1 MIYHVE
7 LCPDILLTAELS
19 GDIAI
24 DDVLI
29 RSGPC
34 FEETTTETTSSTS
47 TTYVVE
53 ESPLNCDFETESC
66 KWVTKEGSSGEWEVS
81 SGQSGDHTTGGN
93 KGSFLSLTSPCG
105 AVTCMTTLRS
115 EIPVMISPGDG
126 EVQCLQFWFKI
137 QSPLWSGLS
146 VTAESVATTELW
158 LTAGVSGTNWTPA
171 LIELSPQSL
180 PENVEY
186 FLNFRAEYGDH
197 VAISLD
203 DISLSP
209 GSCPAGDSQGCTFE
223 SESQCGWH
231 RETEA
236 GEASWERVKDSDHT
250 SHTELGHSMLLSH
263 GSASQPVTQLLV
275 SPLIPSHGEPRC
287 FNFYY
292 LEVCPHQG
300 AEVTVQVYRRS
311 PGQDISHLSPILQ
324 LTECIESQW
333 MLGVAALPVAE
344 EDYEIVVSGSVTNS
358 SLYLDDV
365 SLGGAHCGT
374 QADHNRCSF
383 ESGSLCGWTN
393 LVPHQTEE
401 GQETEDFLVVTG
413 RDHTTGGEAGHFA
426 TAPFPGQ
433 ASLMSQPGM
442 QGQVCLSLATLMSR
456 QDSLNIKAYHYSA
469 SAAQGEVTEV
479 VLWHGSQTSHW
490 ERHAVSLHF
499 NETYHL
505 YIEAT
510 VVDSAISLDD
520 IKIQKGKCE
529 DEAAKFDCGDGQLI
543 DTKYDN

>member
-1 MIYHVE
+1 MF
-7 LCPDILLTAELS
+7 PDNLLTVKIS

-24 DDVLI
+24 DDVLV

-34 FEETTTETTSSTS
+34 FEETTTEASTSSS

-66 KWVTKEGSSGEWEVS
+66 KWGTKDGSSGEWEVI
-81 SGQSGDHTTGGN
+81 SGQSADHTTGDN
-93 KGSFLSLTSPCG
+93 QGSFLSLTSPCS
-105 AVTCMTTLRS
+105 ALTCMTTLRS
-115 EIPVMISPGDG
+115 EIPVMISPG
-126 EVQCLQFWFKI
+126 EREAQCLQFWYRVR
-137 QSPLWSGLS
+137 SPLWSGLS
-146 VTAESVATTELW
+146 VTAESVSTTELW
-158 LTAGVSGTNWTPA
+158 LTAGVSGNDWTPA

-223 SESQCGWH
+223 SEGQCGWH
-231 RETEA
+231 RETES
-236 GEASWERVKDSDHT
+236 GGSSWERVKASDHT

-263 GSASQPVTQLLV
+263 GSSAQSVTQLLV
-275 SPLIPSHGEPRC
+275 SPLIPSHQEKKC
-287 FNFYY
+287 FNFFY

-300 AEVTVQVYRRS
+300 AEVRLEVYRRS
-311 PGQDISHLSPILQ
+311 PGQDISALTPIFQ
-324 LTECIESQW
+324 LTECIEAQW
-333 MLGVAALPVAE
+333 MLGVASLPVAE
-344 EDYEIVVSGSVTNS
+344 EEYEIVVSGTVTNS

-365 SLGGAHCGT
+365 SLGSSHCGT
-374 QADHNRCSF
+374 RKDLNRCTF
-383 ESGSLCGWTN
+383 ESGTLCGWTN
-393 LVPHQTEE
+393 LVPPQSEE
-401 GQETEDFLVVTG
+401 GQETEDFLVESGGG
-413 RDHTTGGEAGHFA
+413 RHFA

-433 ASLMSQPGM
+433 ATLLSQPGQ
-442 QGQVCLSLATLMSR
+442 QGEVCLSLSTLMSR

-469 SAAQGEVTEV
+469 SSANSELTDV
-479 VLWHGSQTSHW
+479 VLWHGSQSSNW
-490 ERHAVSLHF
+490 ERHAVTLHF

-510 VVDSAISLDD
+510 VVDTAVSLDD
-520 IKIQKGKCE
+520 IKIQQGKCE
-529 DEAAKFDCGDGQLI
+529 DENDKFDCGDGQLVN
-543 DTKYDN
+543 TKYEY